1 MATIKHI
8 RGTTADWERCKDLVL
23 EYGEIGLQYCV
34 DKSVIIKV
42 GDGETTYENL
52 NNIKVPGYATESYVD
67 SINSRIDNLLSSI
80 EGSTSGNPDL
90 TDIRLALSDLKL
102 GNDGVTYDSPGTA
115 VRTQIRN
122 LSEEVSQLENE
133 FNSFKEN
140 LNDLVDIDVVDGL
153 LYEND
158 TLFLTSKGEI
168 VSEGV
173 KIEGGG
179 GGTSSLQVNIE
190 MLDETNTFNIS
201 ESQSAK
207 VNFKFTSIQYGST
220 TGQCTCNIYRNNVH
234 KSSRKI
240 PNNEPIEIDVTE
252 HLSVGYN
259 EILIE
264 CIDLYGNKRQLN
276 YSINVIALEIAST
289 FSDAEV
295 IRGDSFNFSCTQTGN
310 IDKVIHIVINPGNN
324 EIHATK
330 ELKNGA
336 NKQQE
341 IENIPCLN
349 HGVYPMDVYMT
360 AIIGEDTVES
370 NHLYYDVMFV
380 DDNVN
385 TPLISSCY
393 KVKEITQG
401 ELISIPYTVYDLGKY
416 SCDVTLRVSHM
427 VNGEEQFEDI
437 DRTVINGNKNYWD
450 IRNVPTGNV
459 KFSIIYESYEKIH
472 IVHVKENDLDIEGY
486 STGLELFLSS
496 DGRSNNDTNYDSWK
510 FNNIETTFNNF
521 NWRTNGWLEDSN
533 KDVCLRLNGDASIEI
548 GVTPFYEDAKRNGK
562 TLEFEFEIRDVNDR
576 TATVI
581 ECFDGNVGIYAT
593 ADKMVFQSTNDMVYC
608 NYTEKQRI
616 RVGFTVSKLVPGD
629 NATFLCVYLNGV
641 LSGIKHITSNDSFAQ
656 YPAQTIKIGS
666 PKCGI
671 DLYSIR
677 TYNVCLSDEDM
688 VKNYIADIP
697 NIIDKMDVY
706 KDNDVYLDEKISY
719 AKVKSKIPTITFIG
733 KMPTYKG
740 DKRPIKDINGNVDP
754 TTNVRMIFEHP
765 TKPELNFDEILKQID
780 VQGTSSAGYVRK
792 NWKTKHNKAHTHIE
806 GELPAK
812 VFCIKVDYAEATG
825 THNTQNAN
833 IIETL
838 YDTPV
843 PPKVI
848 PTDTDLSGRNLDSVE
863 EINKVRTTIAGFP
876 VVIFHLDTN
885 DPELINNLTIANLES
900 GEYDLI
906 FSSKGNFNYD
916 KDAED
921 VFAFNDDYDVECW
934 EFLKNE
940 DPQSFLTPW
949 PDEPLDYWEAR
960 YHTKLGDLEDAQD
973 AENDE
978 AVKTI
983 STEMFTRFKEMYEWV
998 HSTARGDYKG
1008 VPQASGNELEVPYK
1022 DSLNKTYTHDTDEY
1036 RLVKFREEFKNYFN
1050 LEYAA
1055 IYYVYTFFC
1064 LMVDQRAKNLFLT
1077 YWRDNAYGP
1086 NDDTNPGRWYPY
1098 FYDNDTSYGISNK
1111 GHLDFDYY
1119 HQDTDSLNGSNVFN
1133 GANSVL
1139 WCNFRD
1145 AFPSLIQ
1152 STYSRLRSTGKI
1164 SFDKIINQFVTEG
1177 SDNWSATLYNQDA
1190 DYKYI
1195 SVDSDVVDGEVS
1207 SYPYLFQ
1214 VRGSGEHHLEY
1225 FVENRIKFCD
1235 SKWKCGDYMNDTTH
1249 TARVNIYN
1257 PTTSEDYRECVEW
1270 EANPSGDRPSYYET
1284 YLKIKNSTS
1293 IRPISADISVT
1304 PFSRMYYAVQYG
1316 RPSGD
1321 DATKGMI
1328 SKLALDTSTP
1338 LVFEHNDT
1346 ENLSDF
1352 ETTIF
1357 GARDI
1362 SSLGDLSNLY
1372 AKEVLISNCVKLTEL
1387 NVGCDEVGPNGE
1399 HYYNPNLT
1407 TLTTGSNTLLKSIN
1421 VCNCPNLK
1429 GTLDLKGCINLE
1441 EVKATGSGIAS
1452 LSLPDGGY
1460 VTSLHLP
1467 DTFNNLTLKG
1477 QKYLTND
1484 GIVFANYNSLSQL
1497 VIDNCPNIN
1506 ILDLLERCKDD
1517 DDNYTLKFL
1526 RLTGVDLGEVSYDYL
1541 MNKLATIGGIDD
1553 SNITY
1558 FPDESR
1564 AAYIQGTCRI
1574 PKISGNELANIVRLF
1589 PYLTVTY
1596 DELILDV
1603 TYKSEDGS
1611 QTLLTQSYSFKNG
1624 STANGITLIDP
1635 VKERL
1640 IDEPTK
1646 ESTAQYDFTFGGWS
1660 RIPNGIPSNEALED
1674 VISDTTL
1681 YVAFNK
1687 KVRSYL
1693 VRFYNGKL
1701 LEKEMMVEYGDTAYY
1716 GDTDPIKKD
1725 TSVPELYTFVDWQ
1738 PSNVNIVGPTDCYAQ
1753 YYFYE
1758 NDEDLHTFTLGEF
1771 EYEITSAEEITLNR
1785 YIGVQNAGKI
1795 NDYYSTQKEYPVT
1808 TVKGFSRSNIELLV
1822 LPNTL
1827 KTIGSEC
1834 FNECKKLASIEIPKN
1849 VNKIYTDA
1857 FKSTTSLEHIVVED
1871 DNAWY
1876 RSENDCVI
1884 DSNNKLIV
1892 GCKNS
1897 IIPKGVIEIGSY
1909 SFWGCAIER
1918 IDIPSTVN
1926 AISGYAFTSSSIK
1939 SFDLPEDCKTFGAM
1953 AFYGT
1958 PIESLVFPSST
1969 EYIGMYCTTNCNKLK
1984 ELTIKQSDCSKI
1996 KIDDEAFNN
2005 CPNLTTINVPW
2016 GEGEVPYAPW
2026 GATNATIN
2034 YNYVEV

>member
-1 MATIKHI
+1 MAIIKHR
-8 RGTTADWERCKDLVL
+8 RGTTTDWERCKDLIL
-23 EYGEIGLQYCV
+23 EYGELGLQFCE

-42 GDGETTYENL
+42 GDGETPYENL
-52 NNIKVPGYATESYVD
+52 KDIKIPGYAKEV
-67 SINSRIDNLLSSI
+67 SIDLLNTRIDNIIALP
-80 EGSTSGNPDL
+80 EGSIPNDAEL
-90 TDIRLALSDLKL
+90 VDMRL
-102 GNDGVTYDSPGTA
+102 GYDGITYGSAGQA
-115 VRTQIRN
+115 VRNTISSVDEKIEN
-122 LSEEVSQLENE
+122 L
-133 FNSFKEN
+133 KEN
-140 LNDLVDIDVVDGL
+140 LNDLIDIDVIDGL
-153 LYEND
+153 LYKD
-158 TLFLTSKGEI
+158 DMLYLTANGDI

-179 GGTSSLQVNIE
+179 SGSSSLQVSIE
-190 MLDETNTFNIS
+190 MLDETNTLNIS

-207 VNFKFTSIQYGST
+207 LNFKFTSIEYGST
-220 TGQCTCNIYRNNVH
+220 TGQCTCNIYRNSVH

-240 PNNEPIEIDVTE
+240 PNNEPIEIDITE

-264 CIDLYGNKRQLN
+264 CIDLYGNRRQLN

-289 FSDAEV
+289 FNDAEI

-310 IDKVIHIVINPGNN
+310 IDKVIHVVINPGDN

-330 ELKNGA
+330 ELKKGA
-336 NKQQE
+336 NKQQA
-341 IENIPCLN
+341 IEGIPCLN

-360 AIIGEDTVES
+360 ALIGEDTVES

-380 DDNVN
+380 EENVN

-427 VNGEEQFEDI
+427 VNGEEQFEDTN
-437 DRTVINGNKNYWD
+437 RTVINGSKNYWD
-450 IRNVPTGNV
+450 IRNVPTGNI
-459 KFSIIYESYEKIH
+459 KLSIIYESYEKS
-472 IVHVKENDLDIEGY
+472 HVITIKENDLNIEGY

-496 DGRSNNDTNYDSWK
+496 EGRSNNDINYDSWK

-548 GVTPFYEDAKRNGK
+548 DVKPFYDDAKRNGK
-562 TLEFEFEIRDVNDR
+562 TLEFEFAIRDVNDR
-576 TATVI
+576 TAVVI
-581 ECFDGNVGIYAT
+581 ECFDDNVGLYAT

-608 NYTEKQRI
+608 NYTENQRV
-616 RVGFTVSKLVPGD
+616 RVGFTVSKLVQGSKD
-629 NATFLCVYLNGV
+629 TFLCVYLNGV
-641 LSGIKHITSNDSFAQ
+641 LSGIKHIDSTDSFAQ

-666 PKCGI
+666 SKCGI

-688 VKNYIADIP
+688 VRNYIADIP
-697 NIIDKMDVY
+697 NILDKMDIY

-740 DKRPIKDINGNVDP
+740 DKRPIKDINGNIDP
-754 TTNVRMIFEHP
+754 RTNVRMIFEHP

-792 NWKTKHNKAHTHIE
+792 NWKTKHNEAHTHIE

-848 PTDTDLSGRNLDSVE
+848 PEGIDLSGRNLDSVE

-876 VVIFHLDTN
+876 VVIFHLDT
-885 DPELINNLTIANLES
+885 DEPELINNLTIANLES
-900 GEYDLI
+900 GEYDLV

-921 VFAFNDDYDVECW
+921 VFAFNDQYDVECW

-949 PDEPLDYWEAR
+949 PDKPLDYWEAR
-960 YHTKLGDLEDAQD
+960 YHDRLGDLEDAQD

-978 AVKTI
+978 AIETI
-983 STEMFTRFKEMYEWV
+983 STEMFERFRDMYEWV
-998 HSTARGDYKG
+998 HSTARGLYNG
-1008 VPQASGNELEVPYK
+1008 VPQASGGELDTPYV
-1022 DSLNKTYTHDTDEY
+1022 DSLGKIYTHDNDEY
-1036 RLVKFREEFKNYFN
+1036 RLVKFKEEFENYFN

-1055 IYYVYTFFC
+1055 IYYVYTFFA

-1086 NDDTNPGRWYPY
+1086 KDDTNPGRWYPY

-1152 STYSRLRSTGKI
+1152 STYSRLRRTGKI
-1164 SFDKIINQFVTEG
+1164 SFNKIINQFVTEG

-1195 SVDSDVVDGEVS
+1195 SVDSDVVDGETT

-1235 SKWKCGDYMNDTTH
+1235 SKWKCEDYLNDRTH
-1249 TARVNIYN
+1249 TAKVNIYN
-1257 PTTSEDYRECVEW
+1257 PTTSAEYQQCAEW
-1270 EANPSGDRPSYYET
+1270 EKTQEGERPAYYDT
-1284 YLKIKNSTS
+1284 YLKIKNSIS
-1293 IRPISADISVT
+1293 IRPAGTTISIT

-1316 RPSGD
+1316 KPSGD
-1321 DATKGMI
+1321 DGTKGMI
-1328 SKLALDTSTP
+1328 SKLSLDTSTP
-1338 LVFEHNDT
+1338 LVFEHTNT
-1346 ENLSDF
+1346 GQLNDF

-1372 AKEVLISNCVKLTEL
+1372 AKEILISNCVKLTEL
-1387 NVGCDEVGPNGE
+1387 NVGCDEVGANGE
-1399 HYYNPNLT
+1399 EYYNPNLT
-1407 TLTTGSNTLLKSIN
+1407 TLTTGSNTLLRSIN

-1429 GTLDLKGCINLE
+1429 GKLDLEGCINLE

-1506 ILDLLERCKDD
+1506 ILNLLERCKDN

-1553 SNITY
+1553 TGNAY
-1558 FPDESR
+1558 FPDPATNR

-1574 PKISGNELANIVRLF
+1574 TEKITGAQLANIVRLF

-1596 DELILDV
+1596 DELELTV

-1611 QTLLTQSYSFKNG
+1611 QDLLEHQTYTIKNG
-1624 STANGITLIDP
+1624 STATGLTIIDP
-1635 VKERL
+1635 VKEEL

-1660 RIPNGIPSNEALED
+1660 RTPNSAPSKEALED
-1674 VISDTTL
+1674 IISDTTL

-1687 KVRSYL
+1687 KIRSYP
-1693 VRFYNGKL
+1693 VRFYNGSI
-1701 LEKEMMVEYGDTAYY
+1701 LEKEILVEYGSTAYY
-1716 GDTDPIKKD
+1716 GDIDPVKKD
-1725 TSVPELYTFVDWQ
+1725 TSVPELYTFIGWE
-1738 PSNVNIVGPTDCYAQ
+1738 PSNENIVKPTNCYAQ
-1753 YYFYE
+1753 YHFYE
-1758 NDEDLHTFTLGEF
+1758 TDEDLHTFDLVEF
-1771 EYEITSAEEITLNR
+1771 DYEITSADEITLKKYN
-1785 YIGVQNAGKI
+1785 GVEIAGKI
-1795 NDYYSTQKEYPVT
+1795 NDYYSTDKEYPVT
-1808 TVKGFSRSNIELLV
+1808 TIKGFIRSDIELIV
-1822 LPNTL
+1822 LPDTL
-1827 KTIGSEC
+1827 KTIGTEC
-1834 FNECKKLASIEIPKN
+1834 FMDCGKLVSIEIPKN
-1849 VNKIYTDA
+1849 VETIESDA
-1857 FKSTTSLEHIVVED
+1857 FKSTSSLERIDVED
-1871 DNAWY
+1871 GNTKY
-1876 RSENDCVI
+1876 RSENNCVI
-1884 DSNNKLIV
+1884 DSDNTLIV

-1897 IIPKGVIEIGSY
+1897 VIPDEIVKIGSH
-1909 SFWGCAIER
+1909 SFWGCPIES
-1918 IDIPSTVN
+1918 IDIPNTVEEI
-1926 AISGYAFTSSSIK
+1926 AGYAFTSSSITN
-1939 SFDLPEDCKTFGAM
+1939 FDLPDGCKTFGAM

-1969 EYIGMYCTTNCNKLK
+1969 EHIGMYCTSYCDKLK
-1984 ELTIKQSDCSKI
+1984 ELTIKQSDCRKI
-1996 KIDDEAFNN
+1996 DIDDEAFNN
-2005 CPNLTTINVPW
+2005 CLNLTTINVPW
-2016 GEGEVPYAPW
+2016 GEGEVPHAPW